1 MKNLKLKSRLGIVL
15 AAGAILAACG
25 TTSSVKTG
33 TSVKTSTPVKTPAK
47 APAKTKTVAATSV
60 GFNSSKSAFVLPY
73 GLGNLP
79 APELALAR
87 SDPAYA
93 AALQNKA
100 DWIDVKP
107 GKGEAPAD
115 YGYFFVGGSS
125 PSAIGQILNVKTI
138 AFTLREMT
146 PTGVGISDLSPLA
159 IHSSQLVSISLG
171 SAAIPNAL
179 RNHSYEVVT
188 PTVLEVRSAPVG
200 MLSIHGAS
208 TTAICVPSPEALIQG
223 DKVVTP
229 SGVPSITSGPDTI
242 FAASPAT
249 TGTPTEYMQGTSTC
263 SSFS

>member
-25 TTSSVKTG
+25 TTANTA
-33 TSVKTSTPVKTPAK
+33 TTSTSAKTPAK
-47 APAKTKTVAATSV
+47 AAAKTKTVAAASV
-60 GFNSSKSAFVLPY
+60 GFNSSKSAFALPY

-115 YGYFFVGGSS
+115 YGYFFVGGSA
-125 PSAIGQILNVKTI
+125 PSAIGQILNVKTT

-146 PTGVGISDLSPLA
+146 PAGVDISDLSPVT
-159 IHSSQLVSISLG
+159 INSSQLVSISLG

-188 PTVLEVRSAPVG
+188 PTVLEIRSAPVG
-200 MLSIHGAS
+200 TLSIHGAA
-208 TTAICVPSPEALIQG
+208 TTAICVPSPEAFIQG
-223 DKVVTP
+223 GKVATP
-229 SGVPSITSGPDTI
+229 SGVPSVASGPDTI
-242 FAASPAT
+242 FAASTAT
-249 TGTPTEYMQGTSTC
+249 TGTPTEYAQGTSAC
-263 SSFS
+263 SNFS